1 MMMPPRKLYR
11 QGDVFLALTP
21 TIPKTATLL
30 PHCILARGEATGH
43 VHEVIG
49 DAELYERDG
58 TLYLSVRSTAELRH
72 QEHGTVTLPR
82 GAYEVGMQREYTP
95 EGWNRVVD

>member
-1 MMMPPRKLYR
+1 MKGYR
-11 QGDVFLALTP
+11 QGDVFLKKIEA
-21 TIPKTATLL
+21 IPKEATKK
-30 PHCILARGEATGH
+30 PNTILARGEVTGH

-58 TLYLSVRSTAELRH
+58 TLYIRVRSSAELRH
-72 QEHGTVTLPR
+72 QEHGPITLPQ
-82 GAYEVGMQREYTP
+82 GNYEVGIQKEYTP

>member
-1 MMMPPRKLYR
+1 MKTYR
-11 QGDVFLALTP
+11 QGDVFLQY
-21 TIPKTATLL
+21 IEGVPKGAIKMSDT
-30 PHCILARGEATGH
+30 ILARGEVTGH

-58 TLYLSVRSTAELRH
+58 TLYIRVRSSAELRH
-72 QEHGTVTLPR
+72 QEHGPITLPQ
-82 GAYEVGMQREYTP
+82 GNYEVGIQKEYTP